1 MELGAWAKKSLT
13 LVIKEVDGRGCGPL
27 DLN

>member
-1 MELGAWAKKSLT
+1 MELSVWAKKSLT
-13 LVIKEVDGRGCGPL
+13 LVIKEVDGPGCGAL